1 MRRRRPVGSVALA
14 LSVLLLLLAMTSRTA
29 QARTEAP
36 TRTPRP
42 SRGRLSHQA
51 TQVQPRQ
58 NGHQSQ
64 DARPQL
70 LLRPL
75 PSDDLP
81 VIDLVEPVGRMY
93 DPGPEDLDP
102 ENLQRILAGHFDP
115 KFMAVDR
122 PKESYLH
129 PNGSLRPGF
138 RLRKGRLVPARPMPP
153 ELHKLR
159 LKNIDLPGR
168 LRIRLDMGRR
178 LRRKM
183 RRLLW
188 TYTYCPLVYRWKD
201 LGKRFWPRWIR
212 EGRCYKSR
220 RSCSF
225 PPGMSCREKNSTEK
239 TVLRWHCRDWTQRR
253 HCRWIPA
260 TMSILVECSCSC

>member
-1 MRRRRPVGSVALA
+1 MQRRRLAGPVVLA
-14 LSVLLLLLAMTSRTA
+14 LLVLLLLAMTSRTA
-29 QARTEAP
+29 QARTGAP
-36 TRTPRP
+36 PKPPRP
-42 SRGRLSHQA
+42 SRARQSQQMAQLQQHQG
-51 TQVQPRQ
+51 
-58 NGHQSQ
+58 GHQGQ
-64 DARPQL
+64 DVKPPL

-81 VIDLVEPVGRMY
+81 VIDLVEPVGHLY

-102 ENLQRILAGHFDP
+102 VNLQRILAGHFDP
-115 KFMAVDR
+115 KFMAVQR

-129 PNGSLRPGF
+129 PNGSLKPGF
-138 RLRKGRLVPARPMPP
+138 RLRKGRLVPARPMPR
-153 ELHKLR
+153 ELQKIR
-159 LKNIDLPGR
+159 LKNIELPGG
-168 LRIRLDMGRR
+168 LRVRLDMGRR

-183 RRLLW
+183 RQLLW

-201 LGKRFWPRWIR
+201 LGLRFWPRWIR

-225 PPGMSCREKNSTEK
+225 PPGMSCREKSSTEK
-239 TVLRWHCRDWTQRR
+239 TVLRWHCRDWAQRR
-253 HCRWIPA
+253 QCRWILA